1 MKKFICILAACI
13 AILIS
18 SNYSKAEGYNLF
30 IDGEQ
35 KQADVIMENSR
46 TFVPLRFISETMGY
60 KVDYDAKTKSIT
72 ITNGTQTLG
81 FKVGSNEYVKDGV
94 KGLMDVKTLIRN
106 DRTFV
111 PLRFFGEAF
120 SKTVGWDQASGSVYI
135 GVKPEK
141 FPIPKTN
148 EYTAKEFPKFGIKLI
163 LPPKFDDK
171 MFIKESDDGERL
183 EIRSK
188 FVEAYKKDE
197 GFVQSYYFSNTYNPE
212 YEDMGMKVEFYSKN
226 KYLIKQSSMDFFT
239 SSGVYYDDM
248 RECFKIADQII
259 IVPLAPALPEG
270 KNVSADVKNGNLVYK
285 FGNPQVTVEVP
296 LKNLKDV
303 RVRLYEIGLGFYD
316 LKNSS
321 GAGGRLFDIV
331 QFKGESESPN
341 NLLSVDNG
349 MSLRKTGPSDVQY
362 RDDVPE
368 LKKSYFDK
376 MTLLENSVVVKVG
389 NKTLKPNKRI

>member
-18 SNYSKAEGYNLF
+18 SNISKADGYNLF

-72 ITNGTQTLG
+72 ITNGTQTLEL
-81 FKVGSNEYVKDGV
+81 KVGANEYVKDGV
-94 KGLMDVKTLIRN
+94 KGFMDVKTLIRN

-120 SKTVGWDQASGSVYI
+120 SKNVGWDQESGSVYI

-148 EYTAKEFPKFGIKLI
+148 EYTAKEFPKFGVKLI

-183 EIRSK
+183 EIQSK
-188 FVEAYKKDE
+188 FVDAYKKGE
-197 GFVQSYYFSNTYNPE
+197 GFVQAYYLSNTYNPE

-296 LKNLKDV
+296 LKDLKDV

>member
-18 SNYSKAEGYNLF
+18 SNYTKAEGYNLF

-35 KQADVIMENSR
+35 KQADVILENSR

-60 KVDYDAKTKSIT
+60 KVDYDEATMGIT
-72 ITNGTQTLG
+72 ITNGIQTLEL
-81 FKVGSNEYVKDGV
+81 KVGSNEYVKDGV
-94 KGLMDVKTLIRN
+94 KGFMDVNTFLRN

-111 PLRFFGEAF
+111 PIRFFSEAF

-188 FVEAYKKDE
+188 FVEAYKKDA
-197 GFVQSYYFSNTYNPE
+197 GFVQSYYLSNTYNPE

-296 LKNLKDV
+296 LKNLKDIKV
-303 RVRLYEIGLGFYD
+303 KLYEIGLGFYD
-316 LKNSS
+316 LKNAPN
-321 GAGGRLFDIV
+321 GGGRLFDIV

-341 NLLSVDNG
+341 VLLSVDNG

-362 RDDVPE
+362 RGDVPE
-368 LKKSYFDK
+368 LEKSYFDK

>member
-1 MKKFICILAACI
+1 M
-13 AILIS
+13 
-18 SNYSKAEGYNLF
+18 
-30 IDGEQ
+30 
-35 KQADVIMENSR
+35 
-46 TFVPLRFISETMGY
+46 
-60 KVDYDAKTKSIT
+60 
-72 ITNGTQTLG
+72 
-81 FKVGSNEYVKDGV
+81 
-94 KGLMDVKTLIRN
+94 
-106 DRTFV
+106 
-111 PLRFFGEAF
+111 
-120 SKTVGWDQASGSVYI
+120 
-135 GVKPEK
+135 
-141 FPIPKTN
+141 PKTN

-188 FVEAYKKDE
+188 FVEAYKKDA
-197 GFVQSYYFSNTYNPE
+197 GFVQSYYLSNTYNPE

-296 LKNLKDV
+296 LKNLKDIKV
-303 RVRLYEIGLGFYD
+303 KLYEIGLGFYD
-316 LKNSS
+316 LKN
-321 GAGGRLFDIV
+321 GPNGGGRLFDIV

>member
-72 ITNGTQTLG
+72 ITNGTQTLEL
-81 FKVGSNEYVKDGV
+81 KVGANEYVKDGV
-94 KGLMDVKTLIRN
+94 KGFMDVKTLIRN

-188 FVEAYKKDE
+188 FVEAYKKDA
-197 GFVQSYYFSNTYNPE
+197 GFVQSYYLSNTYNPE

-285 FGNPQVTVEVP
+285 FGNPQVTVEVL
-296 LKNLKDV
+296 LKNLKDIKV
-303 RVRLYEIGLGFYD
+303 KLYEIGLGFYD
-316 LKNSS
+316 LKNAPN
-321 GAGGRLFDIV
+321 GGGRLFDIV

-341 NLLSVDNG
+341 VLLSVDNG

-362 RDDVPE
+362 RGDVPE
-368 LKKSYFDK
+368 LEKSYFDK

>member
-18 SNYSKAEGYNLF
+18 NNYSKAEGYNLF

-72 ITNGTQTLG
+72 ITNGTQTLEL
-81 FKVGSNEYVKDGV
+81 KVGANEYVKDGV
-94 KGLMDVKTLIRN
+94 KGFMDVKTLIRN

-148 EYTAKEFPKFGIKLI
+148 EYTAKEFPKFGVKLI

-188 FVEAYKKDE
+188 FVEAYKKDA
-197 GFVQSYYFSNTYNPE
+197 GFVQSYYLSNTYNPE

>member
-18 SNYSKAEGYNLF
+18 SDYSKAEGYNLF

-35 KQADVIMENSR
+35 KQADVILENSR

-81 FKVGSNEYVKDGV
+81 FKVDSNEYVKDGV
-94 KGLMDVKTLIRN
+94 KGVMDVKTLIRN

-120 SKTVGWDQASGSVYI
+120 SKTVGWDQVSGSVYI

-171 MFIKESDDGERL
+171 MFIQESKDGYEL

-188 FVEAYKKDE
+188 LVEE
-197 GFVQSYYFSNTYNPE
+197 
-212 YEDMGMKVEFYSKN
+212 YSKN
-226 KYLIKQSSMDFFT
+226 SGLIHSYLQLDTCEPEFQDVGRVIEISSDNKCLFRRFPL
-239 SSGVYYDDM
+239 SHSIYDVTNYNEIQ
-248 RECFKIADQII
+248 ECKKIASQII
-259 IVPLAPALPEG
+259 VVPLAPDFPQG
-270 KNVSADVKNGNLVYK
+270 KNMSADVKNGNFIFK
-285 FGNPQVTVEVP
+285 FGNPKVTVEVP
-296 LKNLKDV
+296 LKILTDIKV
-303 RVRLYEIGLGFYD
+303 EISENGIGFYD
-316 LKNSS
+316 VNNNSP
-321 GAGGRLFDIV
+321 GGRLFDIV

-341 NLLSVDNG
+341 VLLSVDNG

-362 RDDVPE
+362 RGDVPE
-368 LKKSYFDK
+368 LEKSYFDK

>member
-18 SNYSKAEGYNLF
+18 SNYTKAEGYNLF

-35 KQADVIMENSR
+35 KQADVILENSR

-81 FKVGSNEYVKDGV
+81 FKVGSNEYVNDGV

-188 FVEAYKKDE
+188 FVEAYKKDA
-197 GFVQSYYFSNTYNPE
+197 GFVQSYYLSNTYNPE

-296 LKNLKDV
+296 LKNLKDIKV
-303 RVRLYEIGLGFYD
+303 KLYEIGLGFYD
-316 LKNSS
+316 LKNAPN
-321 GAGGRLFDIV
+321 GGGRLFDIV

>member
-18 SNYSKAEGYNLF
+18 SNYTKAEGYNLF

-35 KQADVIMENSR
+35 KQADVILENSR
-46 TFVPLRFISETMGY
+46 TFVPLRFISENMGY
-60 KVDYDAKTKSIT
+60 KVDYDAKTKGIK
-72 ITNGTQTLG
+72 ITNGTQTLEL
-81 FKVGSNEYVKDGV
+81 KVGSSKYVKDGV
-94 KGLMDVKTLIRN
+94 KGFMDVKTFIRN

-120 SKTVGWDQASGSVYI
+120 SKNVGWDQASGSVYI

-141 FPIPKTN
+141 FPMQKTS
-148 EYTAKEFPKFGIKLI
+148 EYTAKEFPKFGVKLI

-183 EIRSK
+183 EIHSK
-188 FVEAYKKDE
+188 FVDAYKKGE
-197 GFVQSYYFSNTYNPE
+197 GFVQAYYLSNTYNPE
-212 YEDMGMKVEFYSKN
+212 YEDMGMKVEFFSEN
-226 KYLIKQSSMDFFT
+226 KYLINQGSMDFFT

-296 LKNLKDV
+296 LKNLKDISV
-303 RVRLYEIGLGFYD
+303 KLNERGLGFYD

-331 QFKGESESPN
+331 QFKGESELPN
-341 NLLSVDNG
+341 VLLSVDNG

-368 LKKSYFDK
+368 LEKSYFDK

>member
-94 KGLMDVKTLIRN
+94 KGFMDVKTLIRN

-188 FVEAYKKDE
+188 FVEAYKKDA
-197 GFVQSYYFSNTYNPE
+197 GFVQSYYLSNTYNPE

>member
-18 SNYSKAEGYNLF
+18 SNYTKAEGYNLF

-35 KQADVIMENSR
+35 KQADVILENSR

-60 KVDYDAKTKSIT
+60 KVDYDEATMGIT
-72 ITNGTQTLG
+72 ITNCIQTLEL
-81 FKVGSNEYVKDGV
+81 KVGSNEYVKDGV
-94 KGLMDVKTLIRN
+94 KGIMDVNTFLRN

-111 PLRFFGEAF
+111 PIRFFSEAF
-120 SKTVGWDQASGSVYI
+120 SKNVGWDQASGSVYI

-141 FPIPKTN
+141 FPMP
-148 EYTAKEFPKFGIKLI
+148 ESSGYTVKEFPKFGIKLI

-171 MFIKESDDGERL
+171 MFIQESKDGYEL

-188 FVEAYKKDE
+188 LVEE
-197 GFVQSYYFSNTYNPE
+197 
-212 YEDMGMKVEFYSKN
+212 YSKN
-226 KYLIKQSSMDFFT
+226 SGLIHSYLQLDTCEPEFQDVGRVIEISSDNKCLFRRFPL
-239 SSGVYYDDM
+239 SHSIYDVTNYNEIQ
-248 RECFKIADQII
+248 ECKKIASQII
-259 IVPLAPALPEG
+259 VVPLAPDFPQG
-270 KNVSADVKNGNLVYK
+270 KNMSADVKNGNLVYK

-296 LKNLKDV
+296 LKDLKDV